1 MSRPSAKPALWK
13 RLLRG
18 LTVSVVLLVAAVVG
32 RFLWVT
38 RDRQPGYSV
47 ELHHPHPASAGAA
60 GSLKVG
66 FGRRDLNPDLKN
78 PAEPVWMAG
87 FSQGRSATNI
97 HDNLEAV
104 GVVIDNGQHRIALVS
119 IDAIGFFHD
128 DVVAVRKRLSAE
140 LKVDY
145 TVVCSTHNH
154 STPDLLGLWGPDPF
168 HSGVNPRYREQVIA
182 ACVGV
187 VEDAVKALQP
197 ARMAAH
203 ELTVSPAGLVADTR
217 KPEVYDPD
225 VRVLHFVEAAQGK
238 TLGTLVGWANHPE
251 TPWSNNR
258 DITADF
264 PGIIRESLEKG
275 IRYGGTLHK
284 PGLGGTHVYVNGA
297 VGGLMTTHPS
307 VTVNDPFLKTD
318 FKEPSHDKT
327 RAVGNQIASRIL
339 DRIASAKDAGVAAL
353 PIGIEVRTL
362 DLPLRNAGF
371 MAASLLGLLE
381 RGHSRWLHF
390 RTEVG
395 ILRLGEVSMACI
407 PGEVYPE
414 IVNGGIVRAP
424 GGDYDIE
431 PLEVPPLRELM
442 PGRVKFVLG
451 LANDEIGYIIPK
463 SEWDTEPP
471 HLFGAPGAPYGEV
484 NSVGPDTAW
493 ILHQALRRQC
503 EALK

>member
-1 MSRPSAKPALWK
+1 MSGSPAQSPLWK
-13 RLLRG
+13 RLVRWAA
-18 LTVSVVLLVAAVVG
+18 VSIVVLFALVMT
-32 RFLWVT
+32 RFVWVT
-38 RDRQPGYSV
+38 RDRQPGYSL
-47 ELHHPHPASAGAA
+47 ELHHPHPATPEAA
-60 GSLKVG
+60 GPLRAG
-66 FGRRDLNPDLKN
+66 FGRRKINPDLGN
-78 PAEPVWMAG
+78 PAAPVWMAG
-87 FSQGRSATNI
+87 FSQGRSATNL
-97 HDNLEAV
+97 HDDLEAV
-104 GVVIDNGQHRIALVS
+104 GVVIDNGQRRIALVS

-128 DVVAVRKRLSAE
+128 DVVAVRRRIPAD

-145 TVVCSTHNH
+145 AVVCSTHNH
-154 STPDLLGLWGPDPF
+154 STPDLLGLWGPDAF
-168 HSGVNPRYREQVIA
+168 HSGVDPRYREQVIA
-182 ACVGV
+182 ACVDV
-187 VEDAVKALQP
+187 VAEAVRSLQP

-225 VRVLHFVEAAQGK
+225 VRVLHFLDAGGTR

-251 TPWSNNR
+251 TPWSRNR
-258 DITADF
+258 DLTADF

-275 IRYGGTLHK
+275 IRYGGTVHQ

-307 VTVNDPFLKTD
+307 VTVHDPFLKAD
-318 FKEPSHDKT
+318 FKEPSHEKT
-327 RAVGNQIASRIL
+327 RAVGNQIASRVL
-339 DRIASAKDAGVAAL
+339 DRLAKARDAGVPRM

-362 DLPLRNAGF
+362 DLPLRNPGF
-371 MAASLLGLLE
+371 LLASMLGLLD

-395 ILRLGEVSMACI
+395 LLRLGDVSMACI

-442 PGRVKFVLG
+442 PGRVKFILG
-451 LANDEIGYIIPK
+451 LANDEIGYILPK

-471 HLFGAPGAPYGEV
+471 HLFGAEGAPYGEV

>member
-1 MSRPSAKPALWK
+1 MSGSPAKPPLWK
-13 RLLRG
+13 RLIRWAA
-18 LTVSVVLLVAAVVG
+18 VSTVVLFALLAA

-38 RDRQPGYSV
+38 RDRQPGYSL
-47 ELHHPHPASAGAA
+47 ELHHPHPATPEAA
-60 GSLKVG
+60 GPLRAG
-66 FGRRDLNPDLKN
+66 FGRRKINPDLGN
-78 PAEPVWMAG
+78 PAAPVWMAG
-87 FSQGRSATNI
+87 FSQGRSATNL
-97 HDNLEAV
+97 HDDLEAV
-104 GVVIDNGQHRIALVS
+104 GVVIDNGQRRIALVS

-128 DVVAVRKRLSAE
+128 DVVAVRRRIPADQ
-140 LKVDY
+140 KVDY
-145 TVVCSTHNH
+145 AVVCSTHNH
-154 STPDLLGLWGPDPF
+154 STPDLLGLWGPDAF
-168 HSGVNPRYREQVIA
+168 HSGVDPRYREQVIA
-182 ACVGV
+182 ACVDV
-187 VEDAVKALQP
+187 VAEAVRSLQP

-225 VRVLHFVEAAQGK
+225 VRVLHFLDAGGTR

-251 TPWSNNR
+251 TPWSRNR
-258 DITADF
+258 DLTADF

-275 IRYGGTLHK
+275 IRYGGTVHQ
-284 PGLGGTHVYVNGA
+284 PGLGGTHVYINGA

-307 VTVNDPFLKTD
+307 VTVHDPFLKAD
-318 FKEPSHDKT
+318 FKEPSHEKT
-327 RAVGNQIASRIL
+327 RAVGNQIASRVL
-339 DRIASAKDAGVAAL
+339 DRLAKGPAAGVAQL

-362 DLPLRNAGF
+362 DLPLRNPGF
-371 MAASLLGLLE
+371 LLASMLGLLD

-395 ILRLGEVSMACI
+395 LLRLGDVSMACI

-442 PGRVKFVLG
+442 PGRVKFILG
-451 LANDEIGYIIPK
+451 LANDEIGYILPK

-471 HLFGAPGAPYGEV
+471 HLFGAEGAPYGEV

>member
-1 MSRPSAKPALWK
+1 MSRTSGKAPLWK

-18 LTVSVVLLVAAVVG
+18 MFVFVLIATAALLG
-32 RFLWVT
+32 RFVWVT
-38 RDRQPGYSV
+38 HDRQPGYAV
-47 ELHHPHPASAGAA
+47 DLHHALPSTTNAA
-60 GSLKVG
+60 GPLKVG
-66 FGRRDLNPDLKN
+66 FGRRDLNPDLTN

-104 GVVIDNGQHRIALVS
+104 GVVIDNGQRRIALVS

-128 DVVAVRKRLSAE
+128 DVVAVRKRIAAD

-154 STPDLLGLWGPDPF
+154 STPDLLGLWGPDAL

-187 VEDAVKALQP
+187 VEDAVRSLKT

-225 VRVLHFVEAAQGK
+225 VRVLHFLDAANGQ

-284 PGLGGTHVYVNGA
+284 PGLGGIHVYVNGA

-339 DRIASAKDAGVAAL
+339 DRIASANDSGVSTV
-353 PIGIEVRTL
+353 PIGIEARTL

-395 ILRLGEVSMACI
+395 ILRLGDVSMACI

-471 HLFGAPGAPYGEV
+471 HLFGAKGAPYGEV

>member
-1 MSRPSAKPALWK
+1 MSRTPGTPTGWK

-18 LTVSVVLLVAAVVG
+18 TLVLAVAVMGGLVG
-32 RFLWVT
+32 RFVWVT
-38 RDRQPGYSV
+38 QDRQPGYSV
-47 ELHHPHPASAGAA
+47 ELHYSHASATTAA
-60 GSLKVG
+60 GPLKVG
-66 FGRRDLNPDLKN
+66 FGRRTLNPDLKN
-78 PAEPVWMAG
+78 SAEPVWMAG

-97 HDNLEAV
+97 HDDLEAV
-104 GVVIDNGQHRIALVS
+104 GMVIDNGQRRIALVS

-128 DVVAVRKRLSAE
+128 DVVAVRKRISAD

-145 TVVCSTHNH
+145 TIVCSTHNH
-154 STPDLLGLWGPDPF
+154 STPDLLGLWGPDAL

-187 VEDAVKALQP
+187 VEDSVRSLKA

-225 VRVLHFVEAAQGK
+225 VRVLHFLDAANGL

-275 IRYGGTLHK
+275 IRYGSTLHK
-284 PGLGGTHVYVNGA
+284 AGLGGIHVYVNGA

-307 VTVNDPFLKTD
+307 VTVHDPFLKTD

-339 DRIASAKDAGVAAL
+339 DRIATAHDPGVGTL
-353 PIGIEVRTL
+353 PMGIEARTL
-362 DLPLRNAGF
+362 DLPLRNTGF
-371 MAASLLGLLE
+371 MLASMLGLLE

-451 LANDEIGYIIPK
+451 LANDEIGYILPK

-471 HLFGAPGAPYGEV
+471 HLFGAQGAPYGEV